1 MITRFQFAFVIIS
14 FLSQSLYG
22 QTLYGLKKT
31 VNGSMTIPFD
41 VVNIDP
47 STGNTII
54 EVSTNSLVA
63 VAAGATAYDQQNKRY
78 FCWGFNAS
86 NSKRLYVMDID
97 DSTSNDFNLTG
108 IQPIEIEYDLQ
119 HQKLYGLWWDGSM
132 EHFGEI
138 DTQTGQATSIA
149 TLPGVD
155 AVAIGNSTFDSN
167 TGRFI
172 FMGVSGNQTKL
183 YSINVLDGSILSSP
197 TLFQSGDRFSALE
210 FNVNNN
216 TLYGLVQDV
225 DSSNFSP
232 SFFSYYTHLKLAEI
246 DINTGSIV
254 SVNAQN
260 PVISGYLPGYA
271 IGGLCFDQLTQTY
284 IIYVQNEVGTYLKM
298 VDVISGNI
306 LASTPLNN
314 NDYFYELQVDNYDF
328 ARSFYNLSEVENSI
342 SSASEIHLFPNPATD
357 FLKFKT
363 DIEINKITI
372 FNVMGQKIIE
382 QESPVGNIIE
392 LKELNKGIHYL
403 QFQSSH
409 QLTSKQFIKN

>member
-47 STGNTII
+47 STGNTTI

-63 VAAGATAYDQQNKRY
+63 VASGATAYDQQNKRY

-97 DSTSNDFNLTG
+97 DSTSNNFNLTG
-108 IQPIEIEYDLQ
+108 VQPIEIEYDLQ

-149 TLPGVD
+149 TLPGVN

-172 FMGVSGNQTKL
+172 FIGVSGNQTKL
-183 YSINVLDGSILSSP
+183 YSINVLDGSILTSP
-197 TLFQSGDRFSALE
+197 ALFQSGDRFSALE

-254 SVNAQN
+254 SVNPQN

-271 IGGLCFDQLTQTY
+271 IGGLCFDQSTQTY

-392 LKELNKGIHYL
+392 LKELNRGIHYL

-409 QLTSKQFIKN
+409 QLISKQFIKN

>member
-1 MITRFQFAFVIIS
+1 MRTSTIIAFVFIS
-14 FLSQSLYG
+14 FSSKTLIG

-31 VNGSMTIPFD
+31 VNGSMSIPFD

-47 STGNTII
+47 YTGNTTF
-54 EVSTNSLVA
+54 EVSTNSLIA

-97 DSTSNDFNLTG
+97 DSTSNDFNLTS

-119 HQKLYGLWWDGSM
+119 NQKLYGLWWDGSM

-138 DTQTGQATSIA
+138 DTQTGIATSIA
-149 TLPGVD
+149 TLPGVN

-172 FMGVSGNQTKL
+172 FIGVSGNQTKL
-183 YSINVLDGSILSSP
+183 YSVNVLDGSVLSSP

-225 DSSNFSP
+225 DSSDFSS
-232 SFFSYYTHLKLAEI
+232 SFLSYFTNLKLAEI

-271 IGGLCFDQLTQTY
+271 IGGLCFDQSTQTY

-306 LASTPLNN
+306 LASTPLTNN
-314 NDYFYELQVDNYDF
+314 NYFYELQVDNYDF
-328 ARSFYNLSEVENSI
+328 ARSFYNLSKVENRI
-342 SSASEIHLFPNPATD
+342 SSAPEIHLYPIPATHI
-357 FLKFKT
+357 LKFNT
-363 DIEINKITI
+363 DIEIDKITI
-372 FNVMGQKIIE
+372 FNTIGQKIME
-382 QESPVGNIIE
+382 QNKPVGNIIE
-392 LKELNKGIHYL
+392 LKKMNRGIYYL
-403 QFQSSH
+403 RFQSSQH
-409 QLTSKQFIKN
+409 IVLKQFIIK

>member
-1 MITRFQFAFVIIS
+1 MKTSTIIAFVFIS
-14 FLSQSLYG
+14 LSSQILKG

-31 VNGSMTIPFD
+31 VNGSMSIPFD
-41 VVNIDP
+41 VVNINP
-47 STGNTII
+47 STGNTTF

-78 FCWGFNAS
+78 FCWGFNTNNS
-86 NSKRLYVMDID
+86 NRLYIMDID

-108 IQPIEIEYDLQ
+108 MQPIEIEYDLQ
-119 HQKLYGLWWDGSM
+119 HDKLYGLWWDGSM

-149 TLPGVD
+149 TLPGVN

-167 TGRFI
+167 IGRFL

-232 SFFSYYTHLKLAEI
+232 LFFSYYTHLKLAEI

-260 PVISGYLPGYA
+260 PIISGYLPGYA
-271 IGGLCFDQLTQTY
+271 IGGLCFDQSTQTY

-298 VDVISGNI
+298 VDVISGSI
-306 LASTPLNN
+306 LASTPLTN

-328 ARSFYNLSEVENSI
+328 ARSFYNLSKVENRI
-342 SSASEIHLFPNPATD
+342 SSAPEIHLYPNPATHI
-357 FLKFKT
+357 LKFNT
-363 DIEINKITI
+363 DIEIDKITI
-372 FNVMGQKIIE
+372 FNTIGQKIME
-382 QESPVGNIIE
+382 QNKTVGNIIE
-392 LKELNKGIHYL
+392 LKKMNRGIYYL
-403 QFQSSH
+403 RFQSS
-409 QLTSKQFIKN
+409 QQIISKQFIIK

>member
-1 MITRFQFAFVIIS
+1 MIIRTLLTCFLIS
-14 FLSQSLYG
+14 FLSPPLIG

-47 STGNTII
+47 STGNTTI

-63 VAAGATAYDQQNKRY
+63 VASGATAYDQQHKRY

-149 TLPGVD
+149 TLPGVN

-210 FNVNNN
+210 YNVNNN
-216 TLYGLVQDV
+216 TLYGLMQDV

-254 SVNAQN
+254 SVNTQN

-271 IGGLCFDQLTQTY
+271 IGGLCFDQSTQTY

-314 NDYFYELQVDNYDF
+314 NDYFYEIQVDNYDF
-328 ARSFYNLSEVENSI
+328 ARSFYNLSEVENSF

-392 LKELNKGIHYL
+392 LKELNRGIHYL

-409 QLTSKQFIKN
+409 QIISKQFIKK

>member
-1 MITRFQFAFVIIS
+1 MKTSTIIAFVFICFS
-14 FLSQSLYG
+14 SQILIG

-31 VNGSMTIPFD
+31 VNGSMSIPFD
-41 VVNIDP
+41 VVNINP
-47 STGNTII
+47 STGNTTF

-78 FCWGFNAS
+78 FCWGFNTNNS
-86 NSKRLYVMDID
+86 NRLYVMDID

-108 IQPIEIEYDLQ
+108 MQPIEIEYDLQ
-119 HQKLYGLWWDGSM
+119 HDKLYGLWWDGSM

-149 TLPGVD
+149 TLPGVN

-167 TGRFI
+167 TGRFL

-260 PVISGYLPGYA
+260 PVISGYLSGYA
-271 IGGLCFDQLTQTY
+271 IGGLCFDQSTQTY

-306 LASTPLNN
+306 LASTLLTN

-328 ARSFYNLSEVENSI
+328 ARSFYNLSKVENRI
-342 SSASEIHLFPNPATD
+342 SSAPEIHLYPNPATHILKYNFD
-357 FLKFKT
+357 FKI
-363 DIEINKITI
+363 DKITI
-372 FNVMGQKIIE
+372 FNTIGQKIME
-382 QESPVGNIIE
+382 QNKPVENFIE
-392 LKELNKGIHYL
+392 LKEMIRGMYYL
-403 QFQSSH
+403 QFQSSQH
-409 QLTSKQFIKN
+409 IVSKQFIIK

>member
-1 MITRFQFAFVIIS
+1 MKTSTIIVFVFIS
-14 FLSQSLYG
+14 FSSQILIG

-47 STGNTII
+47 STGNTTI

-97 DSTSNDFNLTG
+97 DSTYNDFNLTG
-108 IQPIEIEYDLQ
+108 VQPIEIEYDLQ

-149 TLPGVD
+149 ILPGVN

-172 FMGVSGNQTKL
+172 FIGVSGNQTKL

-197 TLFQSGDRFSALE
+197 TLFQSGNRFSALE
-210 FNVNNN
+210 FNVTNN

-225 DSSNFSP
+225 DSSNFNP

-246 DINTGSIV
+246 DINTGSIL

-271 IGGLCFDQLTQTY
+271 IGGLCFDQSTQTY

-314 NDYFYELQVDNYDF
+314 SDYFYELQVDNYDF

-342 SSASEIHLFPNPATD
+342 SSASEIKLFPNPAND
-357 FLKFKT
+357 FLKFST
-363 DIEINKITI
+363 DIEIDKITI
-372 FNVMGQKIIE
+372 LNLMGQIILE
-382 QESPVGNIIE
+382 QESPIGNIIE
-392 LKELNKGIHYL
+392 LKELNRGIHYL
-403 QFQSSH
+403 QFESSN
-409 QLTSKQFIKN
+409 QIISKQFIKK

>member
-1 MITRFQFAFVIIS
+1 MKTSTIIVFVFIS
-14 FLSQSLYG
+14 FSSQILIG

-31 VNGSMTIPFD
+31 VNGNMSIPFD
-41 VVNIDP
+41 VVNINP
-47 STGNTII
+47 SNGNTTFK
-54 EVSTNSLVA
+54 VSTNSLVA

-78 FCWGFNAS
+78 FCWGFNANNS
-86 NSKRLYVMDID
+86 NRLYVMDID

-108 IQPIEIEYDLQ
+108 VQPIEIEYDLQ
-119 HQKLYGLWWDGSM
+119 HDKLYGLWWDGSM

-149 TLPGVD
+149 TLPGVN

-167 TGRFI
+167 TGRFL

-246 DINTGSIV
+246 DINTGSIL

-271 IGGLCFDQLTQTY
+271 IGGLCFDQSTQTY

-314 NDYFYELQVDNYDF
+314 SDYFYELQVDNYDF

-342 SSASEIHLFPNPATD
+342 SSASEIKLFPNPAND
-357 FLKFKT
+357 FLKFST
-363 DIEINKITI
+363 DIEIDKITI
-372 FNVMGQKIIE
+372 LNLMGQIILE
-382 QESPVGNIIE
+382 QESPIGNIIE
-392 LKELNKGIHYL
+392 LKELNRGIHYL
-403 QFQSSH
+403 QFESSN
-409 QLTSKQFIKN
+409 QIISKQFIKK

>member
-1 MITRFQFAFVIIS
+1 
-14 FLSQSLYG
+14 
-22 QTLYGLKKT
+22 
-31 VNGSMTIPFD
+31 
-41 VVNIDP
+41 
-47 STGNTII
+47 
-54 EVSTNSLVA
+54 
-63 VAAGATAYDQQNKRY
+63 
-78 FCWGFNAS
+78 
-86 NSKRLYVMDID
+86 
-97 DSTSNDFNLTG
+97 
-108 IQPIEIEYDLQ
+108 
-119 HQKLYGLWWDGSM
+119 M
-132 EHFGEI
+132 ENFGEI

-149 TLPGVD
+149 TLPGVN

-172 FMGVSGNQTKL
+172 FIGVSGNQTKL
-183 YSINVLDGSILSSP
+183 YSINVLDGSILYSP
-197 TLFQSGDRFSALE
+197 TLFQSGNRFSALE

-225 DSSNFSP
+225 DSSNFNP

-271 IGGLCFDQLTQTY
+271 IGGLCFDQSTQTY
-284 IIYVQNEVGTYLKM
+284 IIYVQNEVGTFLKM

-314 NDYFYELQVDNYDF
+314 SDYFYELQVDNYDF

-342 SSASEIHLFPNPATD
+342 SSASEIKLFPNPAND
-357 FLKFKT
+357 FLKFST
-363 DIEINKITI
+363 DIEIDKITI
-372 FNVMGQKIIE
+372 FNLMGQIILE

-392 LKELNKGIHYL
+392 LKELNRGIHYL
-403 QFQSSH
+403 QFQSSN
-409 QLTSKQFIKN
+409 QIISKQFIKK